1 MATQLECLEVLEG
14 SDAQVCQTL
23 MKDLHFAQH
32 RFHSIVEPWGNLLL
46 MMLAFFRHLSTDSCS
61 PVQTPK
67 ARKSAADTMRVLA
80 DFETLAFLGMAISY
94 LSCILPILDLL
105 QKDFQDP
112 AYVAERLLKIKA
124 IGIDLIMESNIL
136 TASSGRTFLRLVL
149 LQVRSGH
156 IFCFGEGESV
166 AMDYRPGAF
175 NPAFIVDALARMQQV
190 VSLVNEL
197 IDQSLDANKTAAQST
212 LDQSYV
218 GFSLN
223 KWEAWRANK
232 EFILDRFRRLC
243 AARSWDFDAEEQ
255 MRMVG
260 ELAVRLWKQGS
271 TEDRDNIRFPQACWR
286 NAFFQL
292 AAKFDM
298 PVVRKMLCDYFGF
311 RKSTCAGE
319 RDIRHL
325 DATAKESAGNAKL
338 QVYKDRLTIK
348 RYGPTKVEEIATRQV
363 LDHVVVL
370 HATVRVQRWNGLWSY
385 YKGTRHMVAQK
396 KTKRRWPNP
405 LLEVDKSYQ
414 DFSSQGTEQCNTS
427 IGGPIV

>member
-1 MATQLECLEVLEG
+1 
-14 SDAQVCQTL
+14 
-23 MKDLHFAQH
+23 MKDLHSAQH

-124 IGIDLIMESNIL
+124 IGIDLIMENNIS

-149 LQVRSGH
+149 LQMQSGH

-197 IDQSLDANKTAAQST
+197 IDAVIARVVHKQKHTQAN
-212 LDQSYV
+212 
-218 GFSLN
+218 G
-223 KWEAWRANK
+223 
-232 EFILDRFRRLC
+232 
-243 AARSWDFDAEEQ
+243 
-255 MRMVG
+255 
-260 ELAVRLWKQGS
+260 QG
-271 TEDRDNIRFPQACWR
+271 
-286 NAFFQL
+286 
-292 AAKFDM
+292 
-298 PVVRKMLCDYFGF
+298 
-311 RKSTCAGE
+311 
-319 RDIRHL
+319 
-325 DATAKESAGNAKL
+325 
-338 QVYKDRLTIK
+338 
-348 RYGPTKVEEIATRQV
+348 
-363 LDHVVVL
+363 
-370 HATVRVQRWNGLWSY
+370 
-385 YKGTRHMVAQK
+385 
-396 KTKRRWPNP
+396 
-405 LLEVDKSYQ
+405 
-414 DFSSQGTEQCNTS
+414 
-427 IGGPIV
+427 